1 MGVITTGQTFA
12 SGDQVTSTKLND
24 IANQATFTSA
34 ADTTDDLTLTIVGGK
49 LKVRDNGI
57 GSTQLASD
65 ASTDGNRAVQTN
77 HLRDESVTQAKLATS
92 AISAL
97 MPAGTVVP
105 YAGASTP
112 ANWLLCAGQAVSR
125 STYSTLYAALGTTY
139 GTGDGSTTFNLPD
152 LRGRTVAGKDNM
164 NGSAEGR
171 LTSGSAA
178 AIDGATLGAAGGAQE
193 HTLTAAQS
201 GLPAHTHG
209 TGMRLSNSTHSNGSG
224 NTPSTVDDLLNTS
237 GVTGGSQ
244 SASSAHTNTQPT
256 IVLNYIIKT

>member
-1 MGVITTGQTFA
+1 MPVLASGQSFS
-12 SGDQVTSTKLND
+12 SGDQVTSAKLQD
-24 IANQATFTSA
+24 IANQATFVTGTNKT
-34 ADTTDDLTLTIVGGK
+34 ADGSTIEVDSSGGH
-49 LKVRDNGI
+49 LKVPSNGI

-65 ASTDGNRAVQTN
+65 ASTDGNRAVQTD
-77 HLRDESVTQAKLATS
+77 HLRDASVTQAKLATS

-105 YAGASTP
+105 YAGTSTP

-125 STYSTLYAALGTTY
+125 STYSTLYSALGTTY
-139 GTGDGSTTFNLPD
+139 GTGDGSSTFNLPD

-164 NGSAEGR
+164 NGSAASR

-178 AIDGATLGAAGGAQE
+178 SIDGATLGTAGGAQE

-201 GLPAHTHG
+201 GLPAHSHTQG
-209 TGMRLSNSTHSNGSG
+209 VVNNNSGGIEDNAPSNGASFTTTG
-224 NTPSTVDDLLNTS
+224 TVA
-237 GVTGGSQ
+237 
-244 SASSAHTNTQPT
+244 SAPASAAHTNTQPT